1 MPDSHYARLSDDG
14 NSRGAEIVAIGIVF
28 TTMAAILVSLRFFA
42 RFIIIRSPGWDD
54 FLIFCS
60 MATSIALTA
69 LTAKQVRYGL
79 GRHQASLA
87 PEVALENLK
96 ALWLAIIVYYTS
108 LGFVKSS
115 IIVQYLRIF
124 VDRRMR
130 TICWSLLVVV
140 TLYSLI
146 TVFLAAFTCYPVHF
160 FWDANAV
167 GPHTCLDQKSLWF
180 ANASLNIVSDI
191 VVLICPMPAL
201 RKLQLPKRQKI
212 GVMLV
217 FALGG
222 VTVIMS
228 VLRLHSLYI
237 ISISTDVSWDNVG
250 ASTWSMVELNTG
262 ITCACLPMLKS
273 LIVRFFPRILGSSR
287 HTSGDAEPVGAYSRQ
302 RSKNNGDNSFCMTD
316 RVSNKIRGFGAGGEK
331 RLEGYGNDIQV
342 TTVVE
347 VSRQGERYLGVQ
359 GRGDGSS
366 VNTSEHDLVL
376 PMQKL

>member
-1 MPDSHYARLSDDG
+1 
-14 NSRGAEIVAIGIVF
+14 
-28 TTMAAILVSLRFFA
+28 
-42 RFIIIRSPGWDD
+42 
-54 FLIFCS
+54 

-79 GRHQASLA
+79 GRHQDSLA

-124 VDRRMR
+124 VDKRMR
-130 TICWSLLVVV
+130 IICWSLLVVV
-140 TLYSLI
+140 TLYSLT
-146 TVFLAAFTCYPVHF
+146 TVFLAAFTCYPFHF
-160 FWDANAV
+160 FWDTNAK

-201 RKLQLPKRQKI
+201 SQLQLPKRQKI
-212 GVMLV
+212 GVMVV

-228 VLRLHSLYI
+228 TLRLHSLYI
-237 ISISTDVSWDNVG
+237 ISVSKDVSWDNVG

-262 ITCACLPMLKS
+262 ITCACLPMLKP
-273 LIVRFFPRILGSSR
+273 LIVRFFPRFLGSSR
-287 HTSGDAEPVGAYSRQ
+287 HTSGDAEPSGAYSRQ
-302 RSKNNGDNSFCMTD
+302 RSKNTKGNSFCMTD
-316 RVSNKIRGFGAGGEK
+316 RVSNKIRGVGAGNEK
-331 RLEGYGNDIQV
+331 SSERYRNDIQV

-347 VSRQGERYLGVQ
+347 VSRQGKRYLSAKDMGN
-359 GRGDGSS
+359 GSS
-366 VNTSEHDLVL
+366 ANTSEDDLVL
-376 PMQKL
+376 PVQKL